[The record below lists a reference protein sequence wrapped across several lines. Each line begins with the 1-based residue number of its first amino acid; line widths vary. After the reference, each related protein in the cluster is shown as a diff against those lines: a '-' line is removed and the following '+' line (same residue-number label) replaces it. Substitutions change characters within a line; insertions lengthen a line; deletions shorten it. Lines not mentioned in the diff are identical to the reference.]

1 MIYKYVI
8 DPLVNE
14 NYRKSQVSVTKIT
27 AYMNKEIKTAYMN
40 KTITFA

>member
-27 AYMNKEIKTAYMN
+27 AYMNKAIKSAYMN
-40 KTITFA
+40 KTITST